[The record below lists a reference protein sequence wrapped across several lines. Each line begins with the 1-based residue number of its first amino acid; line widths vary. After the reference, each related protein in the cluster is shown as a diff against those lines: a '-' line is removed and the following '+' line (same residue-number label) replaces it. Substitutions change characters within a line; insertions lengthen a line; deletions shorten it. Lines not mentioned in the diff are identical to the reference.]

1 LADRNGGSPLGAP
14 LHDSA
19 VSAQDLAVQRVES
32 GSSIHLLLGGHLD
45 AYSASLP
52 AECVRAGER
61 EGCCDLVIDLGNL
74 SFVDSR
80 SQDAGARS
88 APGSKGWRRL
98 KVVNPHG
105 SVKRGV
111 HLTQLG
117 RGERILPG
125 PQPEREANK
134 WKF

>member
-1 LADRNGGSPLGAP
+1 VLKRNGLADRNGGSPLGAP

-74 SFVDSR
+74 SFVDSNGLR
-80 SQDAGARS
+80 T
-88 APGSKGWRRL
+88 L
-98 KVVNPHG
+98 
-105 SVKRGV
+105 
-111 HLTQLG
+111 
-117 RGERILPG
+117 
-125 PQPEREANK
+125 EREARRARRVGAG
-134 WKF
+134 